1 MINRDGQNV
10 KSKFVL
16 PPANTLSLMIFDGK
30 LGLMPDPDGNMQGV
44 SVSGAGDQISGGR
57 R

>member
-16 PPANTLSLMIFDGK
+16 PLANTLSLMIFDGK
-30 LGLMPDPDGNMQGV
+30 LGLMPDGNMQGV

>member
-16 PPANTLSLMIFDGK
+16 PLAIILSLMMFDGK
-30 LGLMPDPDGNMQGV
+30 LCFMSDGNVQGV
-44 SVSGAGDQISGGR
+44 SVSGAGDQIAGGR